1 VKVVEYDIYHY
12 LPKSGMIEYQKW
24 LQEEVPFT
32 GGLTRE
38 QYYKKYCPKG
48 NPRDLYNLI
57 QNVVNTLP
65 SSPDNN

>member
-1 VKVVEYDIYHY
+1 MVECDIYHY
-12 LPKSGMIEYQKW
+12 LPKSGMIEYKKW

-48 NPRDLYNLI
+48 NPRDLFSLI
-57 QNVVNTLP
+57 VL
-65 SSPDNN
+65 SCAR